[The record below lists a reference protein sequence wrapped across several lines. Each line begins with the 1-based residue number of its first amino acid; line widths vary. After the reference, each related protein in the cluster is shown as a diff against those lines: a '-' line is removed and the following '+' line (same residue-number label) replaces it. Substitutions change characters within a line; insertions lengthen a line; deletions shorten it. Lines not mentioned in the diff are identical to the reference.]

1 MLANVKIGTRL
12 ILGFGIVLFFLVAIS
27 ITGYWGTHSLEKEVD
42 DVITREAKLVEY
54 AQRSRANVNM
64 LRRYEK
70 DLFMN
75 IADPAKVEEYRK
87 KWGEA
92 MEHCKERFDAI
103 DKLVTDPKDKGIV
116 AAIRK
121 DIETYGGGFNKVVEQ
136 IVAGQIRTT
145 LEANSAIGEYKE
157 ATHRAET
164 QVSDFA
170 KQIDER
176 MANMK
181 KDSVDI
187 AQRINTI
194 LAVFSLAAIVLA
206 LVITA
211 TLITSIKR
219 PLTAIHTMIADIA
232 QGEGDLTRRL
242 DYAARDELGEI
253 CSMFNLFVE
262 KLRSTISQVASSTTQ
277 VAAAASQ
284 LRATSIQ
291 SANGAEE
298 VAAQTTTLATAA
310 EEMTATSGD
319 IAQNCHLAA
328 DGSQHANTT
337 ASAGAAVVEKTVA
350 VMNQIAL
357 KVQESAKT
365 VEKLGTRSDQIG
377 AIIGTIE
384 DIADQ
389 TNLLALNAAI
399 EAARAGEQGRG
410 FAVVA
415 DEVRALAERT
425 TKATREIGEMIKAIQ
440 VETKGAVAAMEE
452 GVHQV
457 ESGTAEAA
465 KSGAALQEILEQVN
479 EVSMQVNQIA
489 TAAEQQTATSSEISG
504 NIMQI
509 TDVIQQTARGAE
521 ESASAASQLAK
532 TAEELQHLV
541 GQFKLV

>member
-1 MLANVKIGTRL
+1 MLTNMKIGTRL
-12 ILGFGIVLFFLVAIS
+12 ILGFSIILLFLVAIS
-27 ITGYWGTHSLEKEVD
+27 ITGYWGTHLLEREVD

-64 LRRYEK
+64 LRRFEK
-70 DLFMN
+70 DLFIN
-75 IADPAKVEEYRK
+75 IADPAKVAEYRK
-87 KWGEA
+87 KWNEA
-92 MEHCKERFDAI
+92 LEHCTERFDAI
-103 DKLVTDPKDKGIV
+103 DKLVTDPKDKAIV

-121 DIETYGGGFNKVVEQ
+121 DSGTYGAGFNKVADQ
-136 IVAGQIRTT
+136 IVAGQITT
-145 LEANSAIGEYKE
+145 TQEANKAIGDYKE
-157 ATHRAET
+157 ATHNTET
-164 QVSDFA
+164 LVTDFA

-181 KDSVDI
+181 QDSDAI
-187 AQRINTI
+187 GRKINII
-194 LAVFSLAAIVLA
+194 LAAFSLAAIVLA
-206 LVITA
+206 FVIMI
-211 TLITSIKR
+211 TLIISIKR
-219 PLTAIHTMIADIA
+219 PLTAIYAMISDIA

-242 DYAARDELGEI
+242 AYASRDELGEI
-253 CSMFNLFVE
+253 CTMFNLFVE
-262 KLRSTISQVASSTTQ
+262 KLRTTISQVASSTTQ
-277 VAAAASQ
+277 VASAASQ
-284 LRATSIQ
+284 LRATSMQ
-291 SANGAEE
+291 SATGAEE

-310 EEMTATSGD
+310 EEMAATSGD

-328 DGSQHANTT
+328 DGSQHANNT
-337 ASAGAAVVEKTVA
+337 ASAGAAVVEKTVE

-365 VEKLGTRSDQIG
+365 VESLGNRSDQIG

-440 VETKGAVAAMEE
+440 VETRGAVAAMEE

-504 NIMQI
+504 NITQI

-521 ESASAASQLAK
+521 ESATAASQLAK
-532 TAEELQHLV
+532 TAEELQRLV
-541 GQFKLV
+541 SQFKVA